1 MATGFSLFYLL
12 AHYLDWFPQ
21 YRIQKDTSVV
31 DVSLLKVP
39 YKCR

>member
-21 YRIQKDTSVV
+21 YRIQKDAGMV
-31 DVSLLKVP
+31 DLPLLKVDL
-39 YKCR
+39 